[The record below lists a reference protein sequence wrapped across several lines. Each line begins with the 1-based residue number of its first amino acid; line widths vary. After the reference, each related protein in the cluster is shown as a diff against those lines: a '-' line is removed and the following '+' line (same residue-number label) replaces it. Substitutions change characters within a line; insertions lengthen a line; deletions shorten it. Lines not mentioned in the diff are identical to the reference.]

1 MSLFPEQTL
10 ARWFPIAL
18 SERVRARPR
27 RERFFGIPLVLG
39 RMHDGRAFAMEDRCP
54 HRGVPLSAGKSGPA
68 GLECA
73 YHGWTFGGDGRC
85 LRMPGAAE
93 GQPLADVRVPALQVR
108 EHGGVVWVSQSADAP
123 LPDRVTAMNP
133 ADRRFLW
140 QSVWQ
145 GPIVDVLENFL
156 DPLHTH
162 LIHPGLVRKAHAR
175 APVTATLKVA
185 GDGFHVDYVGNEVQ
199 SGWLFKLFES
209 RRVLERA
216 HLSGLGVAQLEYRY
230 ARGWSACITI
240 HCAPETAV
248 TTHVFAT
255 LHVQGR
261 FAPAWLVR
269 LLVWPF
275 LRRVASQDKAVLSMQ
290 TAARPDFPNRR
301 EIVSPLDITRPYIE
315 AAWSNTPTTLAAER
329 VVVLQL

>member
-1 MSLFPEQTL
+1 MSFFPDSTL
-10 ARWFPIAL
+10 TRWFPIAL
-18 SERVRARPR
+18 SERVRATPR
-27 RERFFGIPLVLG
+27 REKFFGIPIVLG
-39 RMHDGRAFAMEDRCP
+39 RTRDGCAFAMEDRCP
-54 HRGVPLSAGKSGPA
+54 HRGVPLSAGKLKPA

-85 LRMPGAAE
+85 VRMPGAP
-93 GQPLADVRVPALQVR
+93 GCQPLADVRVPALNVR
-108 EHGGVVWVSQSADAP
+108 EHGGILWVSQSANTL

-133 ADRRFLW
+133 KDRRFLW
-140 QSVWQ
+140 QSVWR

-162 LIHPGLVRKAHAR
+162 LIHPGLVRKPDAR
-175 APVTATLKVA
+175 APVTATLRVA

-216 HLSGLGVAQLEYRY
+216 HLSSLSVAQLEYRY
-230 ARGWSACITI
+230 ASGWSACISI
-240 HCAPETAV
+240 HCAPETES

-261 FAPAWLVR
+261 FAPGWLVR
-269 LLVWPF
+269 LVVWPF
-275 LRRVASQDKAVLSMQ
+275 LRRVARQDKAVLEMQ
-290 TAARPDFPNRR
+290 QAARPDFPNRR

-315 AAWSNTPTTLAAER
+315 AAWANDSASLPAER
-329 VVVLQL
+329 VVTLEL

>member
-1 MSLFPEQTL
+1 MSLFPDSTL
-10 ARWFPIAL
+10 NRWFPIAL
-18 SERVRARPR
+18 SERVRARLTR
-27 RERFFGIPLVLG
+27 VRFFGIPVVLG
-39 RMHDGRAFAMEDRCP
+39 RTRDGRAFAMEDRCP
-54 HRGVPLSAGKSGPA
+54 HRGVPLSAGSLTTA

-85 LRMPGAAE
+85 LRMPGAP
-93 GQPLADVRVPALQVR
+93 GCQPLADVRIPAFNVR
-108 EHGGVVWVSQSADAP
+108 EHDGLLWVSQSADAP
-123 LPDRVTAMNP
+123 LPDRVTAMNSR
-133 ADRRFLW
+133 DRRFLW
-140 QSVWQ
+140 QSVWR

-156 DPLHTH
+156 DPLHTQ
-162 LIHPGLVRKAHAR
+162 LIHPGLVRKAHSR

-199 SGWLFKLFES
+199 SGLLFKLFES

-216 HLSGLGVAQLEYRY
+216 HLSSLGVAQLEYRY
-230 ARGWSACITI
+230 ASGWSACISI
-240 HCAPETAV
+240 HCAPETPV

-269 LLVWPF
+269 LAVWPF
-275 LRRVASQDKAVLSMQ
+275 LRRVARQDKAVLELQQAS
-290 TAARPDFPNRR
+290 RPDFPNRR

-315 AAWSNTPTTLAAER
+315 AAWSDESVALPAER
-329 VVVLQL
+329 VVTLQL

>member
-1 MSLFPEQTL
+1 MSLFPDPTL
-10 ARWFPIAL
+10 TRWFPIAL
-18 SERVRARPR
+18 SDRVRAEPR
-27 RERFFGIPLVLG
+27 REKFFGIPIVLG
-39 RMHDGRAFAMEDRCP
+39 RNRDGRAFAMEDRCP
-54 HRGVPLSAGKSGPA
+54 HRGVPLSAGKLTPS

-85 LRMPGAAE
+85 LRMPGAPG
-93 GQPLADVRVPALQVR
+93 GQPLADVRVPALHVR
-108 EHGGVVWVSQSADAP
+108 ELDGVIWVSQSADAP
-123 LPDRVTAMNP
+123 LPERVSAMNA

-140 QSVWQ
+140 QSVWR

-162 LIHPGLVRKAHAR
+162 SIHPGLVRKAHSR
-175 APVTATLKVA
+175 MPVTATLTVA

-240 HCAPETAV
+240 HCAPETAI

-275 LRRVASQDKAVLSMQ
+275 LRHVARQDKAVLELQ
-290 TAARPDFPNRR
+290 QAARPDFPNRR

-315 AAWSNTPTTLAAER
+315 AAWSNDSTALPTER
-329 VVVLQL
+329 VVTLQL